1 MLQTI
6 LTNGKKNMSTQITPK
21 TLNRRCAI
29 AVRRACVFALIA
41 ARFAVTVVPIFSP
54 ITSAIPW

>member
-1 MLQTI
+1 MLHTI
-6 LTNGKKNMSTQITPK
+6 LTNGKNKMSTQITPK
-21 TLNRRCAI
+21 TLKRRWAM
-29 AVRRACVFALIA
+29 AVRLAWVLALIA